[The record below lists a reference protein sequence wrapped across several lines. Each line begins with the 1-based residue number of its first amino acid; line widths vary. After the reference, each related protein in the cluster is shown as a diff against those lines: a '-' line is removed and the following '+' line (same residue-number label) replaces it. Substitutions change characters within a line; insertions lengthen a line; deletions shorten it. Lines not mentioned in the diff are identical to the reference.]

1 MYIYIYISFLHH
13 MPWQMQLISLEA
25 SLAEIAVDMD
35 EAELWSGVSG
45 AGLVSAPVSR
55 PGLQRR
61 WQCKRCKG

>member
-1 MYIYIYISFLHH
+1 